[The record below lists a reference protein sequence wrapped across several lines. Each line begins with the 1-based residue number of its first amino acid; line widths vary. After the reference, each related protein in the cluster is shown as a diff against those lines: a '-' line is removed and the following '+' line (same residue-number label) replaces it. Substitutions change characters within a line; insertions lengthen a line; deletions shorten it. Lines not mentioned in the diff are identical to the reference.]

1 MSRTPD
7 LRITSA
13 TPYHL
18 AIRAYSW
25 RSVVFGGFDLR
36 LGFCGG
42 WRLGYIYYVYG
53 FSLGGGGVVLGV
65 LGVGGSRGVVGYFY
79 LDWEGLV
86 MVGICV
92 FGWGWGGLRMVC
104 GGVIGFSFWL
114 GRIFWVLILLIARKV
129 RFLKILNAEVMI
141 DG

>member
-1 MSRTPD
+1 MGFV
-7 LRITSA
+7 
-13 TPYHL
+13 
-18 AIRAYSW
+18 W
-25 RSVVFGGFDLR
+25 VVGGQT
-36 LGFCGG
+36 
-42 WRLGYIYYVYG
+42 
-53 FSLGGGGVVLGV
+53 GGGVVGL
-65 LGVGGSRGVVGYFY
+65 LRGGWQGGVVGYLY

-86 MVGICV
+86 VGICG
-92 FGWGWGGLRMVC
+92 FGVGVGERRGLWVVC